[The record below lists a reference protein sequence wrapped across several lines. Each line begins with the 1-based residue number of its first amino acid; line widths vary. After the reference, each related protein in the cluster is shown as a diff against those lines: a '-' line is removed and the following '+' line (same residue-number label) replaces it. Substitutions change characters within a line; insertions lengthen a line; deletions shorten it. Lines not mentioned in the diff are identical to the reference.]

1 MMARIGWTALC
12 VTVSAI
18 IAFLVVL
25 QTTQKRGRLAL
36 STVKVFSNG
45 GHGSGVHTGSRYI
58 VTAAH
63 VVRGQKEV
71 TVKSSTGSEALA
83 DVLWLNEAQD
93 IALLRARE
101 LPDVDVSRLSCGNP
115 SVGQH
120 ISAVGNPGPLE
131 FITAYGRV
139 SSGLGKNDR
148 WADYYI
154 AAMAVAPGMSGGPVF
169 NERGNVVGIVVGVAL
184 TQIGWGASAV
194 SLAYIAPASAVC
206 NLLMRTA

>member
-1 MMARIGWTALC
+1 MARFWWAALC
-12 VTVSAI
+12 VTVSLAI
-18 IAFLVVL
+18 AGFLTL
-25 QTTQKRGRLAL
+25 QTAKKRDRLAL
-36 STVKVFSNG
+36 STVKVLVG
-45 GHGSGVHTGSRYI
+45 EGHGSGVHTGNRFI

-71 TVKSSTGSEALA
+71 KVKSSTGTEALA

-101 LPDVDVSRLSCGNP
+101 LSGVDVSRLSCGNP
-115 SVGQH
+115 EIGQH

-139 SSGLGKNDR
+139 SSDMKHGER
-148 WADYYI
+148 WADFYI

-169 NERGNVVGIVVGVAL
+169 NERGHVVGIVVGVAL

-194 SLAYIAPASAVC
+194 SLAYIAPSAAVC
-206 NLLMRTA
+206 NLIMRTA